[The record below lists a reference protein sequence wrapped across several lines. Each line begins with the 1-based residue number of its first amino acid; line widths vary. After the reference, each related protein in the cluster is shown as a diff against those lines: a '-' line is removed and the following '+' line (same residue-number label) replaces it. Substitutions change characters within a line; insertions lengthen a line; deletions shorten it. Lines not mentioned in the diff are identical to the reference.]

1 MMDEMNVRVGLPAD
15 LVNVMPMLRHHHALH
30 ERWDRRRY
38 ALRPDADARFQRWLC
53 AASEDP
59 RALLFVAEEN
69 GRIIGFLAALV
80 ETDVP
85 IYECDEYAIVFA
97 LWVEPAQRR
106 RGAATA
112 LINLA
117 AREYAA
123 MGIKQLR
130 IRTATANT
138 AGRAMLER
146 AGFAPATV
154 DLIRELAQAKARS
167 PTRAPRSSGRT

>member
-1 MMDEMNVRVGLPAD
+1 MDAMNVRVGLPGD
-15 LVNVMPMLRHHHALH
+15 LVTVMPMLRQHHALH

-59 RALLFVAEEN
+59 RALVFVAEEN
-69 GRIIGFLAALV
+69 GQVVGFLAAFV

-85 IYECDEYAIVFA
+85 IYACDEYAVVFA
-97 LWVEPAQRR
+97 LWVVPAQRR

-112 LINLA
+112 LLELA

-123 MGIKQLR
+123 MGIRQMR

-146 AGFAPATV
+146 AGFSSATV
-154 DLIRELAQAKARS
+154 DLLRELS
-167 PTRAPRSSGRT
+167 PPNGRRRRRA

>member
-1 MMDEMNVRVGLPAD
+1 MRSGMMDAMNVRVGLPGD
-15 LVNVMPMLRHHHALH
+15 LVKVMPKLREYHALH

-59 RALLFVAEEN
+59 RALVMVAEED
-69 GRIIGFLAALV
+69 GLVIGFLAAWV

-85 IYECDEYAIVFA
+85 IYECDEYAVIFA
-97 LWVEPAQRR
+97 LWIEPAQRR

-112 LINLA
+112 LLELA

-123 MGIKQLR
+123 MGIRQIR
-130 IRTATANT
+130 IRTAMANT

-146 AGFAPATV
+146 AGFSPATV
-154 DLIRELAQAKARS
+154 DLLRELAPAKR
-167 PTRAPRSSGRT
+167 RRPRRG

>member
-1 MMDEMNVRVGLPAD
+1 MDEMDVRVGLPGD
-15 LVNVMPMLRHHHALH
+15 LASIVPMLRDYHAQH

-59 RALLFVAEEN
+59 RALVYVAEED

-85 IYECDEYAIVFA
+85 IYQCDEYVVIFA
-97 LWVEPAQRR
+97 LWVEPTQRR
-106 RGAATA
+106 RGAGTA
-112 LINLA
+112 LLELA

-123 MGIKQLR
+123 MGVRQIH
-130 IRTATANT
+130 IRTAMANT

-154 DLIRELAQAKARS
+154 DLLRELSPAKQR
-167 PTRAPRSSGRT
+167 RRRRT